1 MQALGYLRTGLRVAV
16 LQTLRRARILQ
27 RMSVR
32 LRASSWGMEDQV
44 TDYQAIL
51 MPFAG
56 KLIKN
61 AGSTLRLPMSRD
73 TCAELLRY

>member
-56 KLIKN
+56 TLIRN